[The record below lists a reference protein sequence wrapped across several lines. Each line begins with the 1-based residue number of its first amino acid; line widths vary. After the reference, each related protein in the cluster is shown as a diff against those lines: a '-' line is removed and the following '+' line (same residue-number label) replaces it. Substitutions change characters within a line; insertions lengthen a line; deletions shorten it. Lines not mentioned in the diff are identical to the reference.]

1 MLCFI
6 KRSDGEGMDRIMAAM
21 TFNRIC
27 ELGSLS
33 AAARSLGISRPMVSR
48 YLDEME
54 KWAGA
59 RLIHRSTRRLTLTP
73 AGEKI
78 LEKTR
83 QLASL
88 SQDIEGDATRLTPS
102 GTLRIACAHFTATHL
117 LGPVI
122 PSFLA
127 RYPALRIEVDINNQP
142 VSLVGERIDLAIRIT
157 NAPEPG
163 VIARALGNAV
173 RYCVPRQ
180 ATLRRPGSLKPLTIS
195 PGTIV
200 CITAV
205 FQGNHGRFAI
215 RRRALSPSRSM
226 VISAPG
232 YRLCFATW
240 RWRMWGWRWCRKL
253 RRAPGWRV
261 DGWSAYCRNWSR
273 SRWAFMGYINPAIIS
288 MRRSACF
295 SMQLSSILP
304 LKPGSVPPSTAYV
317 LCPAPGR

>member
-1 MLCFI
+1 
-6 KRSDGEGMDRIMAAM
+6 MDRIMATM
-21 TFNRIC
+21 TYNRIC

-88 SQDIEGDATRLTPS
+88 SQDIEDDATRLTPS

-117 LGPVI
+117 LGSVI
-122 PSFLA
+122 PAFLA

-157 NAPEPG
+157 NSPEPG
-163 VIARALGNAV
+163 VIARALGE
-173 RYCVPRQ
+173 C
-180 ATLRRPGSLKPLTIS
+180 
-195 PGTIV
+195 
-200 CITAV
+200 
-205 FQGNHGRFAI
+205 
-215 RRRALSPSRSM
+215 RS
-226 VISAPG
+226 
-232 YRLCFATW
+232 
-240 RWRMWGWRWCRKL
+240 
-253 RRAPGWRV
+253 
-261 DGWSAYCRNWSR
+261 
-273 SRWAFMGYINPAIIS
+273 
-288 MRRSACF
+288 
-295 SMQLSSILP
+295 
-304 LKPGSVPPSTAYV
+304 V
-317 LCPAPGR
+317 LCASPAYLARAGQPETLDDLAQHNCLHYSRFSGQSWTFRDPEKGTVAVAVNGNFSAGISSLLCDMAMADVGLALVPEIEARMGLQSGRLVSVLPQLEPQPLGIYGLYQSRDHQHAALGLFLDAIKQHLAA

>member
-1 MLCFI
+1 
-6 KRSDGEGMDRIMAAM
+6 MDRIMAAM
-21 TFNRIC
+21 TYNRIC

-122 PSFLA
+122 PAFLA

-157 NAPEPG
+157 NSPEPG
-163 VIARALGNAV
+163 VIARALGECRSVLCA
-173 RYCVPRQ
+173 
-180 ATLRRPGSLKPLTIS
+180 S
-195 PGTIV
+195 PGYLARAGQPETLDDLAQHNCLHYSRFSGQSWTFRDPEKGTV
-200 CITAV
+200 AV
-205 FQGNHGRFAI
+205 AVNGNFSAGISSLLCDMAMADVGL
-215 RRRALSPSRSM
+215 ALVPEIEARMGLQSGQLVSVLPQLEPQPLGIYGLYQSRDHQH
-226 VISAPG
+226 AALG
-232 YRLCFATW
+232 LFLDA
-240 RWRMWGWRWCRKL
+240 
-253 RRAPGWRV
+253 
-261 DGWSAYCRNWSR
+261 
-273 SRWAFMGYINPAIIS
+273 
-288 MRRSACF
+288 
-295 SMQLSSILP
+295 
-304 LKPGSVPPSTAYV
+304 LKQHLA
-317 LCPAPGR
+317 A

>member
-1 MLCFI
+1 
-6 KRSDGEGMDRIMAAM
+6 MDRIMAAM
-21 TFNRIC
+21 TYNRIC

-122 PSFLA
+122 PAFLA

-157 NAPEPG
+157 NSPEPG
-163 VIARALGNAV
+163 VIARALGECRSV
-173 RYCVPRQ
+173 LC
-180 ATLRRPGSLKPLTIS
+180 GS
-195 PGTIV
+195 PGYLARAGQPETLDDLAQHNCLHYSRFSGQSWTFRDPEKGTV
-200 CITAV
+200 AV
-205 FQGNHGRFAI
+205 AVNGNFSAGISSLLCDMAMADVGLALVPEIEARVGLQSGQLVSVLPQLEPQPLGIYGLYQSRDHQHAALGLFLDAI
-215 RRRALSPSRSM
+215 KQHLA
-226 VISAPG
+226 A
-232 YRLCFATW
+232 
-240 RWRMWGWRWCRKL
+240 
-253 RRAPGWRV
+253 
-261 DGWSAYCRNWSR
+261 
-273 SRWAFMGYINPAIIS
+273 
-288 MRRSACF
+288 
-295 SMQLSSILP
+295 
-304 LKPGSVPPSTAYV
+304 
-317 LCPAPGR
+317 